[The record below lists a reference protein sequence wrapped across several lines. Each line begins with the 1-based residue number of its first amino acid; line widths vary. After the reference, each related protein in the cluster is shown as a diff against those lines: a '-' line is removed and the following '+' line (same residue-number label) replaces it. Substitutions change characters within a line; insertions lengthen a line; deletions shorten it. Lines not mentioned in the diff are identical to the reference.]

1 MAILQP
7 SGLVG
12 KVEAILVNHGPDSE
26 RNATEQDHVRV
37 SYAGFEGDIYASLTR
52 PACVRTKAQ
61 YPIGNS
67 IRNVRQLTIISA
79 EELMEIGATMGL
91 PESVRPSWVRAN
103 LVVSGFPQFTQI
115 PPASRLLVHDGAALA
130 VDMENEACA
139 VPGRLIEEFH
149 PGFGKHFR
157 KAALGKRGVT
167 AWVEREG
174 EIRVGAEITL
184 HIPPQRLYEP
194 VLNAS

>member
-12 KVEAILVNHGPDSE
+12 KVEAILVNDKLGSE
-26 RNATEQDHVRV
+26 RNAIELERVRV
-37 SYAGFEGDIYASLTR
+37 SYAGFEGDNYASLTR

-61 YPIGNS
+61 YPVGTA
-67 IRNVRQLTIISA
+67 IRNVRQLTVVSA
-79 EELMEIGATMGL
+79 EELRDTGAAMGL
-91 PESVRPSWVRAN
+91 PEPVRPSWVRAN
-103 LVVSGFPQFTQI
+103 LVISGLPAFTQI
-115 PPASRLLVHDGAALA
+115 PPSSRLLAKDGAALV

-139 VPGRLIEEFH
+139 VPGRLIEKAY
-149 PGFGKHFR
+149 PGFGKYFR
-157 KAALGKRGVT
+157 DAAYGRRGVT

-174 EIRVGAEITL
+174 EIALGTEVSL

-194 VLNAS
+194 AIAA